1 MKPFRQEALL
11 LLLLWTL
18 SGCGADGSAQKQVES
33 SAPDALV
40 SSSEKEDHILSTL
53 SATVDEGRTL
63 TLQAIGKQRTDLD
76 EWGVR
81 EVRVYDGESLLQ
93 TLSVQDAIEAGG
105 IDGIEAGYT
114 SCWSVEE
121 AMTIHDMN
129 FDGYDDLDLFGWS
142 PNNTIPHYYW
152 LWDQETQ
159 RYQFAFILQ
168 GAEADPES
176 QEIRATVKSFGGDG
190 PEGGFYQTNIYR
202 YVDFGELALVRREV
216 MQIRDGKSLL
226 EVYQVTDGQFHLVET
241 REAPDGTA

>member
-81 EVRVYDGESLLQ
+81 EVRVYDGDRK
-93 TLSVQDAIEAGG
+93 SV
-105 IDGIEAGYT
+105 
-114 SCWSVEE
+114 V
-121 AMTIHDMN
+121 
-129 FDGYDDLDLFGWS
+129 
-142 PNNTIPHYYW
+142 
-152 LWDQETQ
+152 
-159 RYQFAFILQ
+159 
-168 GAEADPES
+168 
-176 QEIRATVKSFGGDG
+176 
-190 PEGGFYQTNIYR
+190 
-202 YVDFGELALVRREV
+202 
-216 MQIRDGKSLL
+216 
-226 EVYQVTDGQFHLVET
+226 
-241 REAPDGTA
+241 